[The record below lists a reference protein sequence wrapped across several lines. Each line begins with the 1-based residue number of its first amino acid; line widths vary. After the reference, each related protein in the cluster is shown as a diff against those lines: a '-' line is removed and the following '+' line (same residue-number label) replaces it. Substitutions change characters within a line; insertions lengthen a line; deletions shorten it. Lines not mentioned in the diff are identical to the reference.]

1 MSEPEQLSEFAKSL
15 KLSGGLHLSAL
26 AISLLAIVLIPFIG
40 RCLSA
45 INRRRMMWLLVAF
58 AIGQE
63 LVDYGNRASLRELTL
78 IKDLPLHLCQYSLII
93 ATFGLITRKR
103 VCFEFA
109 YLIGTTG
116 ALQAMIT
123 PAPTRLDNMTYLVT
137 FFTHHAILVLFPI
150 WNIVVDGMVTTRGA
164 ILRTM
169 LFVNLMGIPVATVNW
184 LIGSNYMYLCTKP
197 GVDSPFLV
205 GDWPWYLLGL
215 EVVAL
220 LLMAIASVPMLYLR
234 REGQA
239 GQILNSKNQKSNSEF
254 V

>member
-15 KLSGGLHLSAL
+15 KLFGGLHLSAL

-93 ATFGLITRKR
+93 ATVGLITRKR
-103 VCFEFA
+103 FCFEFA

-123 PAPTRLDNMTYLVT
+123 PAPAGLDNMTYLVT

-150 WNIVVDGMVTTRGA
+150 WNIVVDGMVTNRGK

-197 GVDSPFLV
+197 GVDSLFLV
-205 GDWPWYLLGL
+205 SAWPWYLLGL

-220 LLMAIASVPMLYLR
+220 LMMAIDSVPMIYLR
-234 REGQA
+234 RKGQA
-239 GQILNSKNQKSNSEF
+239 GKILNSKTKS
-254 V
+254 

>member
-15 KLSGGLHLSAL
+15 KLFDGLHLSAL
-26 AISLLAIVLIPFIG
+26 AISLLAIVVIPFIG

-93 ATFGLITRKR
+93 ATVGLITRKR
-103 VCFEFA
+103 FCFEFA

-116 ALQAMIT
+116 ALQAIIT
-123 PAPTRLDNMTYLVT
+123 PAPAGLDNMTYLVT

-150 WNIVVDGMVTTRGA
+150 CNILVDGMVTTRGA

-169 LFVNLMGIPVATVNW
+169 LFVNLMGIPAATVNW
-184 LIGSNYMYLCTKP
+184 LIGSNYM
-197 GVDSPFLV
+197 
-205 GDWPWYLLGL
+205 
-215 EVVAL
+215 
-220 LLMAIASVPMLYLR
+220 
-234 REGQA
+234 
-239 GQILNSKNQKSNSEF
+239 
-254 V
+254 

>member
-15 KLSGGLHLSAL
+15 KLFGGLHQSAL

-78 IKDLPLHLCQYSLII
+78 IKDLPLHLCQYSMII
-93 ATFGLITRKR
+93 ATGGLITRKR
-103 VCFEFA
+103 FCFEFA

-123 PAPTRLDNMTYLVT
+123 PAPAELDNMTYLVT
-137 FFTHHAILVLFPI
+137 FFTHHAILICFRSGTL
-150 WNIVVDGMVTTRGA
+150 WSTA
-164 ILRTM
+164 
-169 LFVNLMGIPVATVNW
+169 W
-184 LIGSNYMYLCTKP
+184 LPPAARYFERCCS
-197 GVDSPFLV
+197 
-205 GDWPWYLLGL
+205 
-215 EVVAL
+215 
-220 LLMAIASVPMLYLR
+220 
-234 REGQA
+234 
-239 GQILNSKNQKSNSEF
+239 
-254 V
+254 

>member
-15 KLSGGLHLSAL
+15 KLFGGLHLSAL
-26 AISLLAIVLIPFIG
+26 AISLLAIVVIPFIG

-78 IKDLPLHLCQYSLII
+78 IKDLPLHLCQYSLI
-93 ATFGLITRKR
+93 
-103 VCFEFA
+103 
-109 YLIGTTG
+109 
-116 ALQAMIT
+116 
-123 PAPTRLDNMTYLVT
+123 
-137 FFTHHAILVLFPI
+137 
-150 WNIVVDGMVTTRGA
+150 IVVDGMVTTRGA

-220 LLMAIASVPMLYLR
+220 LLMAIASVPMTYL
-234 REGQA
+234 
-239 GQILNSKNQKSNSEF
+239 
-254 V
+254 

>member
-15 KLSGGLHLSAL
+15 KIFGGLH
-26 AISLLAIVLIPFIG
+26 LLAIVLIPFIG

-63 LVDYGNRASLRELTL
+63 LVEYGNRASLRKLTL

-93 ATFGLITRKR
+93 ATEGLITRKR
-103 VCFEFA
+103 FCFEFA

-123 PAPTRLDNMTYLVT
+123 PAPAGLDNMRLDNMTYLVT

-150 WNIVVDGMVTTRGA
+150 WNIDVDCMVTTRGA

-184 LIGSNYMYLCTKP
+184 IIGSNYMYVCTKP

-205 GDWPWYLLGL
+205 GDWPWYLLVL

-220 LLMAIASVPMLYLR
+220 LLMAIASVPMIYLR
-234 REGQA
+234 RKGQA
-239 GQILNSKNQKSNSEF
+239 GQILNSKN
-254 V
+254 

>member
-15 KLSGGLHLSAL
+15 KLFGGLHLSAL
-26 AISLLAIVLIPFIG
+26 AISLLVIRLIPFIG

-45 INRRRMMWLLVAF
+45 INRRRMMWALVAF

-63 LVDYGNRASLRELTL
+63 MIDYGNRASLRELTL
-78 IKDLPLHLCQYSLII
+78 VKDLPLHLYQYSLII
-93 ATFGLITRKR
+93 ATIGLITRKR
-103 VCFEFA
+103 FCFEFA

-123 PAPTRLDNMTYLVT
+123 PAPAGLDNMTYLVT
-137 FFTHHAILVLFPI
+137 FFTHHAILILFPV

-164 ILRTM
+164 ILRTL
-169 LFVNLMGIPVATVNW
+169 LFVNLIGIPVGLVNW

-197 GVDSPFLV
+197 GVDSPFLI

-215 EVVAL
+215 EIIAL
-220 LLMAIASVPMLYLR
+220 LLMAVASVPMIYLR
-234 REGQA
+234 SKTQA
-239 GQILNSKNQKSNSEF
+239 GQIPNSKD
-254 V
+254 

>member
-1 MSEPEQLSEFAKSL
+1 MRLDRHECLRYELLIFRERTHS
-15 KLSGGLHLSAL
+15 
-26 AISLLAIVLIPFIG
+26 SLLAGSVPVEG
-40 RCLSA
+40 
-45 INRRRMMWLLVAF
+45 
-58 AIGQE
+58 E
-63 LVDYGNRASLRELTL
+63 D
-78 IKDLPLHLCQYSLII
+78 DLPLHL
-93 ATFGLITRKR
+93 
-103 VCFEFA
+103 
-109 YLIGTTG
+109 
-116 ALQAMIT
+116 
-123 PAPTRLDNMTYLVT
+123 
-137 FFTHHAILVLFPI
+137 
-150 WNIVVDGMVTTRGA
+150 IVVHQQASQHLDVIGSESGAARRDGMVTTRGA

-234 REGQA
+234 RKEQA